1 MKRAMVVLAV
11 LFLSGTAA
19 QAHMHEGQQMPMMEH
34 MKAHG
39 TMMRDMM
46 GMMKKM
52 IEVQQKIVEGV
63 KPAQKK
69 ALVKELSGMQEKMDS
84 IMAHMKDMMSEGM
97 TMQGMMSGTSTA
109 ESKKTEQKSAN
120 PLDTQEKSE
129 AGVTA
134 RVSLLSRGGTMSFNV
149 VLDTHNVELEKYKF
163 DELVVLRA
171 GGKEYKAR
179 VKSQEGSGHHRSA
192 VIEFDNPGAKELE
205 IVIKGVADVKER
217 VFKFYP

>member
-1 MKRAMVVLAV
+1 
-11 LFLSGTAA
+11 
-19 QAHMHEGQQMPMMEH
+19 
-34 MKAHG
+34 
-39 TMMRDMM
+39 
-46 GMMKKM
+46 
-52 IEVQQKIVEGV
+52 
-63 KPAQKK
+63 
-69 ALVKELSGMQEKMDS
+69 MDS